1 VQKKLN
7 VLRLL
12 RKPPRPLRG
21 NRLMNRITQAFESK
35 NNLLNMYFTAG
46 YPSLHDTLPLA
57 EALVAAGADI
67 LEIGMPFSDPL
78 ADGPVI
84 QGSSSV
90 ALANGMNLPVL
101 FGQLQNLRTAVPNVP
116 VLLMGYLNPVM
127 QFGMEAFLKQA
138 AEAGVDGLIL
148 PDLPLDEYEESYHAL
163 FQQYGLKAV
172 FLITP
177 QTSEERIRRL
187 DTLSDAFLYLV
198 SGPGTTGG
206 TTLPDAEV
214 QAEYFN
220 RIAALQLKNPRLIG
234 FGIADKAGF
243 DRACQYANGA
253 IIGSA
258 LIQALKDV
266 DDAPAAAARFVRGI
280 KQS

>member
-1 VQKKLN
+1 
-7 VLRLL
+7 
-12 RKPPRPLRG
+12 
-21 NRLMNRITQAFESK
+21 MDRIKHAFASK
-35 NNLLNMYFTAG
+35 QSLLNMYFTAG
-46 YPSLHDTLPLA
+46 YPALHDTLPLA
-57 EALVAAGADI
+57 EALVGAGADI

-84 QGSSSV
+84 QGSSTV

-101 FGQLQNLRTAVPNVP
+101 FRQLQDLRKAVPDTP
-116 VLLMGYLNPVM
+116 VLLMGYLNPVL
-127 QFGMEAFLKQA
+127 QFGVEEFCRQA
-138 AEAGVDGLIL
+138 AAVGVDGLIL
-148 PDLPLDEYEESYHAL
+148 PDLPLDEYEETYQAI
-163 FQQYGLKAV
+163 FQKHGLKAV

-187 DTLSDAFLYLV
+187 DNLSEAFLYLV

-206 TTLPDAEV
+206 TTPTDAPAQET
-214 QAEYFN
+214 YFE
-220 RIAALQLKNPRLIG
+220 RIAALKLRNPRLIG
-234 FGIADKAGF
+234 FGIANKAGF
-243 DRACQYANGA
+243 DHACQHAEGA

-280 KQS
+280 KN

>member
-1 VQKKLN
+1 MFCDFCVI
-7 VLRLL
+7 LRAFC
-12 RKPPRPLRG
+12 G
-21 NRLMNRITQAFESK
+21 NRFMNRIAQAFQSK
-35 NNLLNMYFTAG
+35 TNLLNTYFTAG
-46 YPSLHDTLPLA
+46 YPSLHDTIPLA
-57 EALVAAGADI
+57 KALADAGADV

-84 QGSSSV
+84 QHSSTV

-101 FGQLQNLRTAVPNVP
+101 FKQLEDLRKAVPDAP

-127 QFGMEAFLKQA
+127 QFGMEDFLKRA
-138 AEAGVDGLIL
+138 AEVGVDGLIL
-148 PDLPLDEYEESYHAL
+148 PDLPLDEYEEMYHAL

-177 QTSEERIRRL
+177 QTSEARIRRL
-187 DTLSDAFLYLV
+187 DALSDAFLYLV

-214 QAEYFN
+214 QQQYFE
-220 RIAALQLKNPRLIG
+220 RIASMNLNNPRLIG

-258 LIQALKDV
+258 LIRALEDAT
-266 DDAPAAAARFVRGI
+266 DAPAAATQFVRGI
-280 KQS
+280 KQA

>member
-1 VQKKLN
+1 MDRIKEAFSS
-7 VLRLL
+7 
-12 RKPPRPLRG
+12 RK
-21 NRLMNRITQAFESK
+21 
-35 NNLLNMYFTAG
+35 NLLNTYFTAG
-46 YPSLHDTLPLA
+46 YPSLHDTIPLA
-57 EALVAAGADI
+57 KALVEAGADI

-101 FGQLQNLRTAVPNVP
+101 FEQLKGLRAAVPETP

-127 QFGMEAFLKQA
+127 QFGVEEFCRQA
-138 AEAGVDGLIL
+138 AAVGIDGLIL
-148 PDLPLDEYEESYHAL
+148 PDLPLAEYEEFYQET
-163 FQQYGLKAV
+163 FKKYGIKAV

-177 QTSEERIRRL
+177 QTSEERIRHLDRL
-187 DTLSDAFLYLV
+187 SEAFLYLV

-206 TTLPDAEV
+206 TTLPDAEA
-214 QAEYFN
+214 QAQYFE
-220 RIAALQLKNPRLIG
+220 RIAALKLRNPRLIG

-243 DRACQYANGA
+243 DRACEHAEGA

-258 LIQALKDV
+258 LIQALKAA
-266 DDAPAAAARFVRGI
+266 DDAPAAAARFVRSI
-280 KQS
+280 KAV